1 MQDFYIMNL
10 QNFKEAE
17 FDIKEEPMNDE
28 ENEIEN
34 SDNEQFFSDD
44 KTLQVNYHQVNLTKT
59 EDIHGIHV

>member
-1 MQDFYIMNL
+1 MTL

-28 ENEIEN
+28 EDEIEN